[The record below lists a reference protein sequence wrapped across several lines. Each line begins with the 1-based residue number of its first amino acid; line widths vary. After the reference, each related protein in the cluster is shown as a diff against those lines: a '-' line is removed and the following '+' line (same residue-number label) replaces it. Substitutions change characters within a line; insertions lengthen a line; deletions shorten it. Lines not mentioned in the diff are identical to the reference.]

1 MSPVPGI
8 VADVFGELG
17 KTAKQTGKQ
26 AVKLPVDFFETG
38 GRQVKGTPVNDGG
51 DGLGSGIEKT
61 VASSASDTNPKKLTD
76 QQKEK
81 LSAKQQLEL
90 KKQEDRQK
98 SRARYSQILNEL
110 QRYRQNKAEET
121 PAYEAG
127 KPGAPKDKKE
137 EIGLWQEQRDKEEDE
152 KKNQLV
158 RLPGQQGGAKGTGER
173 LKGITG

>member
-8 VADVFGELG
+8 AADVFGELG
-17 KTAKQTGKQ
+17 KTGKKVARQT
-26 AVKLPVDFFETG
+26 VKLPIDLFETG
-38 GRQVKGTPVNDGG
+38 GKQVKGTSVNDGG
-51 DGLGSGIEKT
+51 DGLGEGIERT
-61 VASSASDTNPKKLTD
+61 VASSASDTNPKKLAD

-90 KKQEDRQK
+90 KKKEDTQK
-98 SRARYSQILNEL
+98 SRARYRQILNEI

-127 KPGAPKDKKE
+127 KPGAPKDKE
-137 EIGLWQEQRDKEEDE
+137 EEMDLWQEQRDKEEKE
-152 KKNQLV
+152 KKKKV
-158 RLPGQQGGAKGTGER
+158 VKLPGQGGTKGTGER